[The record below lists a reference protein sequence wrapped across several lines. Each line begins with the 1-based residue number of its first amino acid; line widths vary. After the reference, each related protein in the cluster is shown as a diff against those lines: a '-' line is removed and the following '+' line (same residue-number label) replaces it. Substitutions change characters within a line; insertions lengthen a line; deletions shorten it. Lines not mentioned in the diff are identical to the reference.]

1 MASTVYETDNCVA
14 VRVSKT
20 RGLKLP
26 NIYNPAKS
34 LVPSFILISR
44 VNLSVAELGFYISSS
59 LGNTLP
65 KRFALH
71 NRLLKCITINLLVV
85 DAVSG
90 DDEDKTKSI
99 DGKACPGNRSGIQLI
114 ICENCCVPCLVQ
126 WCASSPFCVVAI
138 FPTLPCFRPALG
150 RVRLGIFRN
159 KNVFRLFCSWEQN
172 SRNGI
177 LVFRNE
183 NSSQTNAYLHYS
195 NYSYFGLIPN
205 ERALNSRAVTR
216 DGKVIPRKT
225 VFPATRGRHW

>member
-1 MASTVYETDNCVA
+1 MWLGQVKGENSSHPVA

-26 NIYNPAKS
+26 NIHNPAKS
-34 LVPSFILISR
+34 LVPSFILIWR
-44 VNLSVAELGFYISSS
+44 VNLSVAGLGFYISSS

-114 ICENCCVPCLVQ
+114 ICENYCVPRLVQ
-126 WCASSPFCVVAI
+126 
-138 FPTLPCFRPALG
+138 
-150 RVRLGIFRN
+150 
-159 KNVFRLFCSWEQN
+159 
-172 SRNGI
+172 
-177 LVFRNE
+177 
-183 NSSQTNAYLHYS
+183 
-195 NYSYFGLIPN
+195 
-205 ERALNSRAVTR
+205 
-216 DGKVIPRKT
+216 
-225 VFPATRGRHW
+225 